1 MLGRNID
8 TSMERNLSKSLAPY
22 YCFSKWVRLCGH
34 LNIIYQK
41 VDELLI
47 LCVIELKMKDFLRLN
62 PSIHHFEIW
71 LRKILCESNG
81 QNRHTREKLMNVP
94 TEREHFIL
102 PE

>member
-1 MLGRNID
+1 MLETNVDI
-8 TSMERNLSKSLAPY
+8 SMDRNLTPY
-22 YCFSKWVRLCGH
+22 YCSSKCVRLCGQ

-41 VDELLI
+41 VDELLF
-47 LCVIELKMKDFLRLN
+47 LCVIELKDFLRLN

-81 QNRHTREKLMNVP
+81 QNRHTREKLMNIH

-102 PE
+102 PK

>member
-1 MLGRNID
+1 MLGTNID
-8 TSMERNLSKSLAPY
+8 TSTDRNLPPY
-22 YCFSKWVRLCGH
+22 YCSSKWVRLCGQ

-62 PSIHHFEIW
+62 PSIHHLEIW
-71 LRKILCESNG
+71 LRKILCESNR
-81 QNRHTREKLMNVP
+81 QNQHTREKLMNVH

-102 PE
+102 PK